1 VAESFEQRQPFAPAW
16 SGRKRVDPAILPAL
30 SRAADSIQGKML
42 DVARLSLALGFA
54 LVLPVAAAVAAA
66 AAFLTFI
73 LVSAVETAPPH
84 MHPPDQVGT
93 ARDARLTLDNPH
105 LHPKQYFKSGYVP
118 APRSSLDGSA
128 ARRAH
133 DFEAAQLGVRR
144 GALTGRPGRRLISL
158 VEN

>member
-54 LVLPVAAAVAAA
+54 LVLLVAAAVAAA

-84 MHPPDQVGT
+84 MHPPDQVRTAAQSNISRAGT
-93 ARDARLTLDNPH
+93 YGRHAPRLT
-105 LHPKQYFKSGYVP
+105 
-118 APRSSLDGSA
+118 
-128 ARRAH
+128 
-133 DFEAAQLGVRR
+133 EARR
-144 GALTGRPGRRLISL
+144 GAPMILRQRSWVSGGAP
-158 VEN
+158 